1 MDRGYGSACGFRVW
15 IGALHFDSQQT
26 LSFVPA
32 RSRRPRRHAGMQAR
46 RHTDTQAHI
55 QTVDRK
61 TNRNKQTNQTNKPNK
76 QTNKKTK
83 KKTNKQTKQNK
94 TNKPTNRQTDKPTNR
109 QTDKPKNR
117 QTDKPTDKQTQAK
130 PKNKCGP
137 SFGTRAIMALLER
150 RDALL
155 NGKGDWELKAGRG
168 RNPLSLV
175 PNAGGHSY
183 MSCCLRAKTQC
194 ALPHCH
200 THWHT
205 HTHDTHLLRN
215 ILSSY

>member
-32 RSRRPRRHAGMQAR
+32 RSRRARRHAGMQAR
-46 RHTDTQAHI
+46 NAHRHAGTHSNC
-55 QTVDRK
+55 R
-61 TNRNKQTNQTNKPNK
+61 QTNEQK
-76 QTNKKTK
+76 QTNKQNNTI
-83 KKTNKQTKQNK
+83 QNK
-94 TNKPTNRQTDKPTNR
+94 TNKQQTNKHTNQQTHKPTNTQTDKRTNGQTDR
-109 QTDKPKNR
+109 QTNTR
-117 QTDKPTDKQTQAK
+117 AK

-200 THWHT
+200 THWRT
-205 HTHDTHLLRN
+205 HTRQEW
-215 ILSSY
+215 III